1 MYFDI
6 VKSKRDFLVGKL
18 EKINEDNY
26 EEQQEL
32 VATIMEN
39 MFSLEH
45 RNHSLYKE
53 LLGILFSDYIRLNLY
68 EASIIEEN
76 PDPEFIKEVESIED
90 LTDLEFMVMED
101 GELLYKFLKFSTR
114 YNLMS
119 DLEKTDVNLRVDN
132 AYLGSKILE
141 FNPGFILESLVSAE
155 FYTQDIET
163 LTKTYDHEYCL
174 DYLKNSKLHNR
185 VNFLNNL
192 KKMVKMFYAWYF
204 SLSNHTS
211 IELEA
216 KNMLKRIE
224 NSTIDELEAFLIEYP
239 ELLDYL
245 LEIYEYYLAD
255 EHLVKNETVIEETL
269 SKADVKVINNWF
281 K

>member
-174 DYLKNSKLHNR
+174 DYLKNSKLHKR

-204 SLSNHTS
+204 SLSNHIS

-224 NSTIDELEAFLIEYP
+224 NSTIDELETFLIEYP